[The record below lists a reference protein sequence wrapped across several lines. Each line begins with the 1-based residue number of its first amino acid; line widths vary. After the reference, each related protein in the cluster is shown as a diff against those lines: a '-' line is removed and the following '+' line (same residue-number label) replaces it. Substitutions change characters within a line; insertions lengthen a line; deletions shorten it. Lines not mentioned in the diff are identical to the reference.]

1 MPWAGTKKTPVET
14 NNSPQYLAVR
24 IASETLI
31 PTQLYMNVNE
41 SDPRSNVHYSSSS
54 ENKAWKKFRPV
65 RDLNPWPLR
74 YRCSVVPTELTSQLG
89 ADHYVG
95 SIYIY
100 SHIYIYD
107 FHIFLAAAL
116 HIIINLWWLCLS
128 GVILSVHATAPNAS
142 RKVKCDHDKST
153 LNIQYT

>member
-41 SDPRSNVHYSSSS
+41 SDPRSNMHYSSSS

-74 YRCSVVPTELTSQLG
+74 YQCSVLPTELTSKLG
-89 ADHYVG
+89 AGRYMLVPY
-95 SIYIY
+95 IYIV
-100 SHIYIYD
+100 IYIYD

-116 HIIINLWWLCLS
+116 HINLWWLCLG
-128 GVILSVHATAPNAS
+128 GVILSVHATASNTS
-142 RKVKCDHDKST
+142 RKVRCDHDK
-153 LNIQYT
+153 

>member
-74 YRCSVVPTELTSQLG
+74 YRCSVLPTELTGSWSL
-89 ADHYVG
+89 YVG

-100 SHIYIYD
+100 SHIYIYIYD

-116 HIIINLWWLCLS
+116 HINLWWLCLG
-128 GVILSVHATAPNAS
+128 GVILSVHATASNTS
-142 RKVKCDHDKST
+142 RKVRCDHDK
-153 LNIQYT
+153 